1 MESNQNINNQGA
13 VNTNTE
19 SNQNDNNPENKTYTQ
34 AEVEK
39 LLQAETDR
47 RVNQAL
53 AKAERKNAEAVRE
66 AEKLAKMS
74 ASEKFQYELEQRE
87 KAIAEKERALAM
99 AENKNEASKILA
111 DKGISLALVDFVV
124 DESADVMNDR
134 IKLLD
139 TEFKKSVRAEVE
151 KRLGAGN
158 TAPKNSSTTIPTTVT
173 PEIFAKMSPAQRQK
187 LANSDRDLY
196 DQLTGRLH

>member
-1 MESNQNINNQGA
+1 MESENNLNQGA
-13 VNTNTE
+13 TQQVE
-19 SNQNDNNPENKTYTQ
+19 SNNDNNPERTYTQ
-34 AEVEK
+34 AELDQ

-53 AKAERKNAEAVRE
+53 AKQEKKNAEKLKE

-74 ASEKFQYELEQRE
+74 ATEKFQYELEQRE
-87 KAIAEKERALAM
+87 RAIAEKEKALAM

-124 DESADVMNDR
+124 DESADVMNER

-139 TEFKKSVRAEVE
+139 IEFKKSVRAEVE
-151 KRLGAGN
+151 RRLGGSN
-158 TAPKNSSTTIPTTVT
+158 NAPKTSTSIPTSIT
-173 PEIFAKMSPAQRQK
+173 PEAFANMLPPERQK
-187 LANSDRDLY
+187 LANTDRDLY
-196 DQLTGRLH
+196 DQLTGRLK